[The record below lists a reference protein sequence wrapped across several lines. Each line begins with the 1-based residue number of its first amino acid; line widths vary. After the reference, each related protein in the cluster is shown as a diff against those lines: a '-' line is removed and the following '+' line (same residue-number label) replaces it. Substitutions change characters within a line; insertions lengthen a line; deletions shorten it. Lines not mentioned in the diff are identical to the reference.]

1 MPITGVIPPFF
12 MRLPG
17 VSCGVVSCRAA
28 ATMVCMTAER
38 LPNDCRTTAERLP
51 NDCRTTAE
59 RLPNDC

>member
-38 LPNDCRTTAERLP
+38 LLNDCYGTGRTTA
-51 NDCRTTAE
+51 NHT
-59 RLPNDC
+59 NK